1 MSGNDPP
8 LLPHPLISTCFPLTF
23 GEAQKAGK
31 GGFLLSDPAGHT
43 KLAYTGLVKDEGMA
57 KAQDLWHRSYL
68 GQIPTGLNPSS
79 NAKQNLKLLTAL
91 TLLLGSNAYASDIE
105 LFSKEL

>member
-8 LLPHPLISTCFPLTF
+8 LLPHPLILTCFPLTL

-57 KAQDLWHRSYL
+57 KAQDLWH
-68 GQIPTGLNPSS
+68 
-79 NAKQNLKLLTAL
+79 
-91 TLLLGSNAYASDIE
+91 
-105 LFSKEL
+105 KELPGPDSHWAEPLQQCKTESKTPNSTHPAVRQQCLRF

>member
-1 MSGNDPP
+1 
-8 LLPHPLISTCFPLTF
+8 
-23 GEAQKAGK
+23 
-31 GGFLLSDPAGHT
+31 
-43 KLAYTGLVKDEGMA
+43 MA